1 MKISNYTDISD
12 ILFSSGLKAIFISGS
27 TSLIYTAAFALP
39 KLTLT
44 KVITDTTAAF
54 ALPKLTL
61 TKVIT
66 DTTAA
71 FVSFAIRGY
80 ANNCLDNMQ
89 YMGGFFGGFLK
100 YKIMGN
106 NPFLG
111 GINNFGYEACN
122 FHKINSNFCA
132 LILEPAEA
140 VTKNLIN
147 IPIDLN
153 EITLSL
159 VKGLAFSSILITN
172 IEVVYSPL
180 NQYLNFKVE
189 DIKDNIISLNNS
201 NMCLLGETNFTNM
214 NED

>member
-27 TSLIYTAAFALP
+27 TSLIY
-39 KLTLT
+39 
-44 KVITDTTAAF
+44 TAAF